1 MEKNIT
7 AGIVVVGLG
16 YQVLGDW
23 LLHHP
28 RDYPK
33 TLAKTEVVIKEQ
45 ATNWNSHKIK
55 LEIVWSPEG
64 KVTGRTAEKHTWH
77 ARSSRE
83 ECFKVLEEIVKKA
96 YNT

>member
-1 MEKNIT
+1 MKNMV
-7 AGIVVVGLG
+7 AVGVGVSLS

-28 RDYPK
+28 RDYSK
-33 TLAKTEVVIKEQ
+33 TLAKMEVVICEQ

-64 KVTGRTAEKHTWH
+64 KVTGRTAESHTWH
-77 ARSSRE
+77 AKSSRD

-96 YNT
+96 YKT